1 MVGPTLCVPF
11 KAACFNNNCFPL
23 HGGGLDTMTKT
34 HTLLSHRQETGILLA
49 MGWIPSWLCLLLIQC
64 ILTLYT
70 CPSSP
75 DSLVHTQHSVFQQTE
90 HICWSYKG
98 ATLPNFCFLCPPG
111 AGCFSLWRYEM
122 GVFSFLWIINRIM
135 KAKKNI
141 TGSCH
146 WSWHLLS
153 RSKIMLKKSICF
165 VKLSI
170 FLIHLQKI
178 ISSYIYIS
186 LLNFI

>member
-11 KAACFNNNCFPL
+11 KAARFNNNSFPL
-23 HGGGLDTMTKT
+23 LGGSPDTMTKT
-34 HTLLSHRQETGILLA
+34 HHTDKKLGS
-49 MGWIPSWLCLLLIQC
+49 CLLRAEFHPDYVSCSFNVYWLYTHAHLAQIPLYTHSIQC
-64 ILTLYT
+64 FNKLSTSVEAIREPLFQIFAF
-70 CPSSP
+70 C
-75 DSLVHTQHSVFQQTE
+75 VHLEQDVSHYGGMKWEF
-90 HICWSYKG
+90 
-98 ATLPNFCFLCPPG
+98 
-111 AGCFSLWRYEM
+111 
-122 GVFSFLWIINRIM
+122 FSFLWIINRIM